1 MGASAGGLRG
11 LCYGRRRMKG
21 GYLAGLLV
29 VLVAASGCG
38 TVRQLFGI
46 PSPGEPTIDLKSAEA
61 RWLLIK
67 NPRFG
72 DVRSEPEYIWVE
84 EDKLPTTLTTLVRGK
99 GAIIAAPEIVA
110 KYGPPPGG
118 GKISPRQGVPYQT
131 TEVTRVST
139 VDARAGGSAA
149 VAAPPASKPVSA
161 MPAVPEPAPP
171 KRGLVVHVDTTR
183 IVVDLTA
190 AGGVCAGT
198 VLSLRRDRIPIV
210 HPVTGELLGELD
222 DEVATARV
230 VELRD
235 RFSVAEIQTVA
246 PGSEIQV
253 RDRVLLK

>member
-1 MGASAGGLRG
+1 
-11 LCYGRRRMKG
+11 MKAR
-21 GYLAGLLV
+21 YLAGLLV

-46 PSPGEPTIDLKSAEA
+46 PSPGEPTINLKSAET
-61 RWLLIK
+61 RWLLIR

-72 DVRSEPEYIWVE
+72 DVRSEPEYVWVE
-84 EDKLPTTLTTLVRGK
+84 EDKLPTTITTLVRGK
-99 GAIIAAPEIVA
+99 GAIIAPPEIVA

-131 TEVTRVST
+131 TEASRTTAADV
-139 VDARAGGSAA
+139 RAGGSAA
-149 VAAPPASKPVSA
+149 VATAPPAAKA
-161 MPAVPEPAPP
+161 ATPAPPAPEPP

-183 IVVDLTA
+183 VVVDLTA
-190 AGGVCAGT
+190 ADGLRPGT

-210 HPVTGELLGELD
+210 HPVTGEVLGELD

-230 VELRD
+230 VETRD

>member
-1 MGASAGGLRG
+1 
-11 LCYGRRRMKG
+11 MKG
-21 GYLAGLLV
+21 EYLAGLLV
-29 VLVAASGCG
+29 VLVATSGCG
-38 TVRQLFGI
+38 TVRELFGI
-46 PSPGEPTIDLKSAEA
+46 PNPGEPTINLKSAEA
-61 RWLLIK
+61 RWVLIK

-72 DVRSEPEYIWVE
+72 DVRSEPEYVWVE

-99 GAIIAAPEIVA
+99 SAIIAPPEIVA

-131 TEVTRVST
+131 TEPTRATASA
-139 VDARAGGSAA
+139 DPRAGGSAA
-149 VAAPPASKPVSA
+149 VAASLADKPAAPA
-161 MPAVPEPAPP
+161 PAVPAPEPP

-190 AGGVCAGT
+190 DDGVRPGT

-210 HPVTGELLGELD
+210 HPVTGEVLGELD

-230 VELRD
+230 IELRE

-246 PGSEIQV
+246 PGSEVQV

>member
-1 MGASAGGLRG
+1 
-11 LCYGRRRMKG
+11 MKAW
-21 GYLAGLLV
+21 YLAGLLV

-46 PSPGEPTIDLKSAEA
+46 PSPGEPTINLKSAET
-61 RWLLIK
+61 RWLLIR

-72 DVRSEPEYIWVE
+72 DVRSEPEYVWVE
-84 EDKLPTTLTTLVRGK
+84 EDKLPTTITTLVRGK
-99 GAIIAAPEIVA
+99 GAIIAPPEIVA

-131 TEVTRVST
+131 TEASRTTAADV
-139 VDARAGGSAA
+139 RAGGSAA
-149 VAAPPASKPVSA
+149 VATAPPAAKA
-161 MPAVPEPAPP
+161 ATPAPPAPEPP

-183 IVVDLTA
+183 VVVDLTA
-190 AGGVCAGT
+190 ADGLRPGT

-210 HPVTGELLGELD
+210 HPVTGEVLGELD

-230 VELRD
+230 VETRD

>member
-1 MGASAGGLRG
+1 
-11 LCYGRRRMKG
+11 MKAR
-21 GYLAGLLV
+21 YLAGLLS

-46 PSPGEPTIDLKSAEA
+46 PNSGEPTINLKSAEA

-72 DVRSEPEYIWVE
+72 DVRSEPEFVWVE

-99 GAIIAAPEIVA
+99 GAIIAPPEIVA

-131 TEVTRVST
+131 IEASRPTRS
-139 VDARAGGSAA
+139 DLPAAGSAA
-149 VAAPPASKPVSA
+149 VASAPQPDAGTPPA
-161 MPAVPEPAPP
+161 PAPT

-183 IVVDLTA
+183 VVVDLTA
-190 AGGVCAGT
+190 ADGVRPGT

-210 HPVTGELLGELD
+210 HPVTGEVLGELD
-222 DEVATARV
+222 DEVATVRV
-230 VELRD
+230 VELREK
-235 RFSVAEIQTVA
+235 FSVAEIQTVA